1 MFLVELKM
9 KDILK
14 KRQFTPMQILA
25 IGYAVIIFLGAM
37 LLALPISTNARVYTP
52 FLDCIFTST
61 SAVCV
66 TGLIT
71 VDTGTHWSYFGK
83 TVIMMLIQIG
93 GLGFM
98 SFATMLSLII
108 GKRITLKERLVM
120 QEAMNS
126 TSLQGIVKLAKYIL
140 IFTFSIEGLGA
151 LLLSTQFI
159 PEFGFSKGIFYSIF
173 HSVSAFCNA
182 GFDLMGNFNSLI
194 NYNGNVVII
203 STISALIVTGGLG
216 FYVWNEIYNY
226 KNIKKL
232 SLHSK
237 LVISMTIALII
248 GGAILFFLFE
258 FSNEATMKG
267 MSFKDRI
274 LASIFASVSPRTAGF
289 NSISLADMTIPS
301 IFLTIILMF
310 IGGSP
315 GSTAGGLKT
324 TTAGILYMTVK
335 SVIKGRED
343 TEIFKKKV
351 SKDTVYKAFSVMII
365 ALGLV
370 ITVTILLSITE
381 HQTGVPFEYY
391 IFEATSAFGTV
402 GSTLGLTQKLSAI
415 GKIIVALT
423 MYAGRLGP
431 LTLVL
436 AISINRRKKALAIK
450 YPEDKILV
458 G

>member
-1 MFLVELKM
+1 M
-9 KDILK
+9 KNVLK
-14 KRQFTPMQILA
+14 KRRFTPMQILA
-25 IGYAVIIFLGAM
+25 IGYAIIIFLGAI
-37 LLALPISTNARVYTP
+37 LLSLPIATNARIQTP

-83 TVIMMLIQIG
+83 TIIMMLIQIG

-126 TSLQGIVKLAKYIL
+126 NSLQGIVKLAKYIL

-159 PEFGFSKGIFYSIF
+159 PEFGLGKGIFYSLF
-173 HSVSAFCNA
+173 HSISAFCNA

-194 NYNGNVVII
+194 NYNGNIVII
-203 STISALIVTGGLG
+203 FTISALIVAGGLG

-237 LVISMTIALII
+237 LVLSMTISLII

-267 MSFKDRI
+267 MTFKDRI
-274 LASIFASVSPRTAGF
+274 LASIFASISPRTAGF
-289 NSISLADMTIPS
+289 NSISLPDMTIPS
-301 IFLTIILMF
+301 IFLSIILMF

-351 SKDTVYKAFSVMII
+351 SKDTVYKAFSIMII

-370 ITVTILLSITE
+370 ITVTVLLSITE
-381 HQTGVPFEYY
+381 RSTGMPFEYY
-391 IFEATSAFGTV
+391 IFEATSAFATV

-415 GKIIVALT
+415 GKIIIALT

-436 AISINRRKKALAIK
+436 AISINRHKKALAIK